1 MELLAGAVLISSRFV
16 LTAAHCRD
24 ADKDFAIG
32 PSKFSGGIESLI
44 VNRTVHP
51 LYDDFTY
58 NNDIALFELADD
70 ITDIQYVKLERTE
83 INEPGQAM
91 TVIGFGDT
99 NPAEKETDFA
109 DYLHQVDVNYVSS
122 DICRRAHRG
131 EIDDDMLCAEAP
143 NKDACYGDSGG
154 PLLLTPNDDSNDD
167 RLVGIVS
174 WGRGCAD
181 EEYPGVYS
189 RISYFYDWIVTTM
202 CTMNADGVPDYVDC
216 NEIMGI
222 ADNRD
227 EDFSLTGNNIN
238 NNTVPTTESPTPNPV
253 TPSPIETCG
262 NRGAMLR
269 EITRKANTVVLRDVN
284 TRKNRNLNLTE
295 YYDLVYEY
303 KNDCLVAG
311 IKYKKNYYND
321 QDIKPVE
328 ELFFSITII
337 PLTTFSPDKMA
348 LR

>member
-1 MELLAGAVLISSRFV
+1 MKLLSGAVLISSRFV

-154 PLLLTPNDDSNDD
+154 PLLLTPNDNSNDD

-227 EDFSLTGNNIN
+227 EDFSLTGNIN

-253 TPSPIETCG
+253 TPPPIETCG
-262 NRGAMLR
+262 NRGAMCTKVDDCCSKR
-269 EITRKANTVVLRDVN
+269 CNFGTGTCYPKSTSGRDKISN
-284 TRKNRNLNLTE
+284 GMGGSAGGGPARRN
-295 YYDLVYEY
+295 
-303 KNDCLVAG
+303 G
-311 IKYKKNYYND
+311 ILGGGLGL
-321 QDIKPVE
+321 QLP
-328 ELFFSITII
+328 
-337 PLTTFSPDKMA
+337 
-348 LR
+348 